1 MNFVLP
7 HIFNKLDTFETLFE
21 IETVQDK
28 NKILESE
35 EKDNIVSTIHKVL
48 GPFMLRRLKSE
59 VLDDMVPK
67 KEVVISCPMSKMQKD
82 LYKYVLDH
90 NIAKLKGDAEEEEEV
105 DLYAPRKKRKCTENR
120 RYFHDNENE
129 DDLSDYEEHM
139 EEMEKIR
146 IGNLPKKEKKE
157 FIHRV
162 TMSNSVVM
170 YKKIVDHPYLVHF
183 PLDPNSTEKK
193 LLVDENLINHSG
205 KMIVLQTMLKKL
217 KEKGHKVKHF
227 FLFKPFTV

>member
-1 MNFVLP
+1 
-7 HIFNKLDTFETLFE
+7 
-21 IETVQDK
+21 
-28 NKILESE
+28 
-35 EKDNIVSTIHKVL
+35 
-48 GPFMLRRLKSE
+48 MLRRLKSE